1 MIESGQFQGECQSS
15 QKRIVVSFVLDG
27 RIDGRIDGMVF
38 WLCLSFVQSTE
49 IDRQKGITHEGEI
62 DRCGRR

>member
-38 WLCLSFVQSTE
+38 LVMSFLCSE
-49 IDRQKGITHEGEI
+49 YGDRQAEG
-62 DRCGRR
+62 DYA